1 MITSAILSEI
11 VTDQC
16 MQLTAILLSK
26 YDFIDLSHPVHEYWC
41 PFENFVNSF
50 DDVFAKELIELSALA
65 RVSLDVDNTFGS
77 KDIVGSLSQ
86 DGKQNDLTFREA
98 CNKIIHAKTY
108 TVDLAWSEKHPLDN
122 GRNGYGESDINR
134 FKNPIVKTVGEYNEK
149 EWQADILFLK
159 YISVLREHFS

>member
-1 MITSAILSEI
+1 VCGLNDDYQKRKDNMITSAILSEI

-65 RVSLDVDNTFGS
+65 R
-77 KDIVGSLSQ
+77 
-86 DGKQNDLTFREA
+86 R
-98 CNKIIHAKTY
+98 C
-108 TVDLAWSEKHPLDN
+108 
-122 GRNGYGESDINR
+122 R
-134 FKNPIVKTVGEYNEK
+134 
-149 EWQADILFLK
+149 
-159 YISVLREHFS
+159 